1 LTEIDLLKL
10 HQNLRIIRG
19 IKHPWAAPV
28 VKPKVE
34 GNYATIVMFAVVV
47 NTGLVVV
54 ERRIAV
60 VTKQVRET
68 GAGYPHENE
77 KSHKCVYCQKVEQ
90 PNEVFKQCSGSKA
103 VRYCGQRCQKLHWS
117 SHKSLCQAIEHL
129 ETQKRSQVERGDS
142 YVFASHL

>member
-1 LTEIDLLKL
+1 LRRIELTEINLLRL

-34 GNYATIVMFAVVV
+34 GNYATMVMSVVVV
-47 NTGLVVV
+47 NTGLMVV

-68 GAGYPHENE
+68 GAGYDQGTGSSPTSR
-77 KSHKCVYCQKVEQ
+77 KRKV
-90 PNEVFKQCSGSKA
+90 P
-103 VRYCGQRCQKLHWS
+103 
-117 SHKSLCQAIEHL
+117 
-129 ETQKRSQVERGDS
+129 
-142 YVFASHL
+142 